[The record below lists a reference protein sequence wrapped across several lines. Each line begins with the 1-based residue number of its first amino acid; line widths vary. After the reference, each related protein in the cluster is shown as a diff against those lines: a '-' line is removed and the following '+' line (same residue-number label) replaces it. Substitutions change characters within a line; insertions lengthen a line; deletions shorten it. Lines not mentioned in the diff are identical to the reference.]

1 MIAVTGATGE
11 LGGRVVARLAKM
23 GVRQR
28 LIVRNPA
35 KAPRLPGA
43 EVAVASAYGNA
54 AAMGRALQGVE
65 TMLLIPA
72 HDNFGVVKDAVMQGK
87 APPAYDRL
95 QEQCT
100 AADAAAAVGV
110 RRIVYISFISSAP
123 DATFVLAHDHYY
135 TEEHIRN
142 IGVDYTF
149 LRMTL
154 YTDHVPVMIS
164 DGGIIRGPGG
174 EGRAAWVTR
183 DDIAD
188 VAAVVLTESG
198 EHEGMTY
205 DVTGPEAITLTET
218 AEKLSFAT
226 GQKITYQ
233 AQTPHEA
240 RLTRATS
247 GMDKFEAE
255 RRAKTGSG
263 LSDYDVE
270 VFVTY
275 FLQIATGELSKVS
288 DTVPRLTG
296 HQAQSLSEYL
306 QKHPESYQH
315 LLPH

>member
-1 MIAVTGATGE
+1 
-11 LGGRVVARLAKM
+11 
-23 GVRQR
+23 
-28 LIVRNPA
+28 
-35 KAPRLPGA
+35 
-43 EVAVASAYGNA
+43 VAVASAYGNA